1 LKYYIL
7 FQPTSYNITMTD
19 HMTTSNLNEFAT
31 TLWDKYHEQ
40 LPIHDTYEWNKCI
53 LLIQK
58 VRLNKSLNL
67 SHMMNKWKQSELKD
81 LIKLVELVGE
91 TIFVTT
97 NYKTQHN
104 EDNDYDI
111 TRQYKDLELNLC
123 HRLWMELNIV

>member
-1 LKYYIL
+1 
-7 FQPTSYNITMTD
+7 
-19 HMTTSNLNEFAT
+19 
-31 TLWDKYHEQ
+31 
-40 LPIHDTYEWNKCI
+40 
-53 LLIQK
+53 
-58 VRLNKSLNL
+58 
-67 SHMMNKWKQSELKD
+67 MMNKWKQSELKD

-111 TRQYKDLELNLC
+111 TRQYKDPELNLC